1 MKTKTT
7 PRDPALAAARN
18 FFRADAEL
26 AALNEASKNAFPGE
40 LSPEDHKRWADAY
53 RRRESAQL
61 ALAFETPT
69 STEGALE
76 ALRVAVARLDA
87 LHPIIREAPG
97 GSSIS
102 SIVRQARKALRS
114 IEAGRERV
122 RQAPA
127 APSPRPVPQAKASA
141 TLAAPSRPQLS
152 IRREAALAH

>member
-7 PRDPALAAARN
+7 TRDPALDAARN
-18 FFRADAEL
+18 YFRADAEL
-26 AALNEASKNAFPGE
+26 AALNEARKDAFPGD
-40 LSPEDHKRWADAY
+40 LSPEENERWAAAY

-76 ALRVAVARLDA
+76 ALRVAVARLEA
-87 LHPIIREAPG
+87 LHLIIREAPG

-114 IEAGRERV
+114 IEAQRERAGRV
-122 RQAPA
+122 AA
-127 APSPRPVPQAKASA
+127 APSPRPAPQARAS
-141 TLAAPSRPQLS
+141 TTVAAPSRSRLPA
-152 IRREAALAH
+152 RHEAALAH